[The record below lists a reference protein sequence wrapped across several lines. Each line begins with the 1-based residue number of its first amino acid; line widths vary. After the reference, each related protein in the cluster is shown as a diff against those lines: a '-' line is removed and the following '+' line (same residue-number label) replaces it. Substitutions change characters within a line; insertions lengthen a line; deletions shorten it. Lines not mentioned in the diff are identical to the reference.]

1 MRMTL
6 PVLAIAV
13 AVVVRLLLAPGI
25 SAVARDTDINAVERQ
40 FHQSIS
46 AGQYQDAEHA
56 AEQLLQWAEQHFGIA
71 SPNYDAARFDLASAY
86 YFEGRYAEAEKLYQ
100 DSLAFAQQYPG
111 KAGGGLANTL
121 SNLATVQ
128 EAEGRYSEAVQ
139 LRERVLAMYEKAPGP
154 KHLELG
160 KALNNLANIYQ
171 DIGRYNDSIP
181 LYQRVIAIREK
192 ALGADSADVAS
203 ALQNLANTYS
213 AQGRADEAMPLYQR
227 AVAIREKA
235 LGPEHPELARA
246 LANMAVASVEQKQY
260 ADALPL
266 FERALA
272 IREKAL
278 GPDHPDVILSLNGLA
293 YDYHLLHRSNEAV
306 TLAERALSTSEKTL
320 GPQHPLVAESAQI
333 LALAY
338 QDQGRIGDAAPLLE
352 RALAIREEAFG
363 PEHPSVATTLYFMS
377 DLYAHGGDSAKAL
390 DYSRKAA
397 AILAKRADEV
407 VGSATGAKSEHDE
420 YGIFPALVS
429 DDFAV
434 ASQDDRQ
441 RPALTDEAFAAAQ
454 RAGESSAGAAL
465 AQMAARFG
473 AGDSVLAKAVRDQQD
488 LLQQYQALDKALADD
503 VVKPPQERNGQAE
516 AQLHQQKTD
525 VEGKLN
531 QAAAQLVSQFPDY
544 AVLASPRPL
553 SIKEAQALL
562 GPDEALL
569 AYFVGKDESYVFAVT
584 REGVEW
590 QRIDLGA
597 EALQEK
603 VAKLRGALDISKV
616 QEALSEGKEAKDAL
630 FDIGLAN
637 DLYAALLAPV
647 GSTIAGKK
655 HLVVVPSGALT
666 SLPFHVLVTEKPLK
680 PASGPADYRDVA
692 WLAKTHAV
700 TVLPSVA
707 SLKALRVLVKGGA
720 GDQPLTGYGDP
731 VFKGE
736 GTGKAGTRA
745 KAEDGAKTRAYSAYF
760 RGGQSDLE
768 LLRNGLPQLP
778 ETADELKAVA
788 SRLGVSDSDI
798 HLGAAASERAVKTAK
813 LDQYAIV
820 YFATHGLVAGD
831 IKSLAEPALALTLP
845 KEATSEDDGLLTAS
859 EVAQLKLNANWVVL
873 SACNTAAGDKPGAEA
888 LSGLARA
895 FFYAGARALLVSHW
909 PVGSE
914 AAARLTTGT
923 FDALKADPSIGRSE
937 ALRRAMVAM
946 IDDTSGEWNA
956 YPAFWAPFIVVGEGG
971 ATVQ

>member
-56 AEQLLQWAEQHFGIA
+56 AEQLLQWAEQHFGTA

-128 EAEGRYSEAVQ
+128 EAEGRYGEAVQ

-171 DIGRYNDSIP
+171 DIGRYNESIP

-320 GPQHPLVAESAQI
+320 GPQNPLVAESAQI

-473 AGDSVLAKAVRDQQD
+473 AGDSALAKAVR
-488 LLQQYQALDKALADD
+488 
-503 VVKPPQERNGQAE
+503 AE

-813 LDQYAIV
+813 LD
-820 YFATHGLVAGD
+820 
-831 IKSLAEPALALTLP
+831 
-845 KEATSEDDGLLTAS
+845 
-859 EVAQLKLNANWVVL
+859 
-873 SACNTAAGDKPGAEA
+873 
-888 LSGLARA
+888 
-895 FFYAGARALLVSHW
+895 
-909 PVGSE
+909 
-914 AAARLTTGT
+914 
-923 FDALKADPSIGRSE
+923 
-937 ALRRAMVAM
+937 
-946 IDDTSGEWNA
+946 
-956 YPAFWAPFIVVGEGG
+956 
-971 ATVQ
+971 